1 MKKKNNVN
9 KNSNNVYGIICGA
22 IATVVGVSIAKK
34 IIDRR
39 PSVDDLDQDESDEVY
54 SSTVNNVN
62 KVDDRAAAYRIAAE
76 VKAII
81 SKVNAIANDISLK
94 PVIRVPL
101 RNLLILLR
109 ELDTLSDIIDNRIT
123 EQVFPVV
130 TPEIQT
136 EFNRLVSKSR
146 TIFDDIQYAKLIM
159 AADSVS
165 NKIQN
170 MPDDRLTDIAHFNE
184 QLGKLME
191 TVSRLDT
198 SDSAEEVNALLTSFD
213 NLSKEVDS
221 YISNQYVEKAQ
232 E

>member
-1 MKKKNNVN
+1 MKKNIGN
-9 KNSNNVYGIICGA
+9 KNSSNVYGIIGGA
-22 IATVVGVSIAKK
+22 IATVVGISIAKK
-34 IIDRR
+34 IIDRK
-39 PSVDDLDQDESDEVY
+39 PSVDDLDQNESDEVH
-54 SSTVNNVN
+54 SSAVNE
-62 KVDDRAAAYRIAAE
+62 VDDRTEAYRIASE

-81 SKVNAIANDISLK
+81 SKVNAIANDISVK

-101 RNLLILLR
+101 RNLCILLR
-109 ELDTLSDIIDNRIT
+109 ELDTMFDIIDNRLT

-130 TPEIQT
+130 TPEIQA

-146 TIFDDIQYAKLIM
+146 TIFDDIQFAKLIM

-165 NKIQN
+165 DKIQN
-170 MPDDRLTDIAHFNE
+170 MPDDRLIEIAHFNE

-191 TVSRLDT
+191 TVLRLDT
-198 SDSAEEVNALLTSFD
+198 SDSAEDVNEALTSFD

-221 YISNQYVEKAQ
+221 YISNNEEKAH